1 MKKDLNKIYNHGTTV
16 MREASESPTMLAREF
31 NRVYHRRFN
40 TRQYNTDGVD
50 IFAENWDNLIILDA
64 CRLDLFKEHNTIS
77 GDLSTRQSRGS
88 NTVEF
93 LRGNVASRDLWDTVY
108 ITANPQLNNHQDTL
122 NPSFHA
128 VHDIWA
134 GENWDDDQRT
144 VLPETLAS
152 ETRNIVSQ
160 YPNKRL
166 IIHFVQPHMP
176 FIDSDIRFGE
186 EMFDTDEDPW
196 NWILKGEEE
205 IARDKIWEAFAHN
218 LELALPHVET
228 LINHLS
234 GKTVVT
240 SDHGQC
246 IGDRSAPFPHREW
259 GHPWG
264 IYIGPLV
271 TVPWLEC
278 EFEERREIS
287 ADPPK
292 QEKSNIADAAVEERL
307 EDLGYVG

>member
-1 MKKDLNKIYNHGTTV
+1 MRRTLNKTYNHGITV
-16 MREASESPTMLAREF
+16 LREASESPTMLAREF

-40 TRQYNTDGVD
+40 MRQYNTAGTDVLTQD
-50 IFAENWDNLIILDA
+50 WDNLIILDA
-64 CRLDLFKEHNTIS
+64 CRLDLFKEYNTID

-108 ITANPQLNNHQDTL
+108 ITANPQLNNHQDAL
-122 NPSFHA
+122 NPSFYA
-128 VHDIWA
+128 VHNIWA
-134 GENWDDDQRT
+134 GDNWDDDQRT

-152 ETRNIVSQ
+152 EARKIIPK
-160 YPNKRL
+160 YPDKQL

-176 FIDSDIRFGE
+176 FIDSDIRFSK

-196 NWILKGEEE
+196 NWILKGEVEIDREE
-205 IARDKIWEAFAHN
+205 IWEAFAHN
-218 LELALPHVET
+218 LELALPHVEA
-228 LINHLS
+228 LIDDLS

-246 IGDRSAPFPHREW
+246 IGDRSAPIPHREW

-264 IYIGPLV
+264 IYIDPLV

-278 EFEERREIS
+278 AFEERRTIA
-287 ADPPK
+287 ADPPE
-292 QEKSNIADAAVEERL
+292 QEDSEVADAVVEERL